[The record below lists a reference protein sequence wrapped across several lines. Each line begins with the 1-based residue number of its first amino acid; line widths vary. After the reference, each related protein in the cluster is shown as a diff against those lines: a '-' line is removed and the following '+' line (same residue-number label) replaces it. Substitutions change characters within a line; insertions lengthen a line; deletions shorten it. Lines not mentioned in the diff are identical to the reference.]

1 MTNQYPQPNIPAT
14 ITALRELAANDLNAL
29 AYLTLLSTRQKSMRH
44 GRVTAEYLQ
53 TQFETEVG
61 WAIDRPQAVA
71 LIKAL
76 AEAGGGRYLRGRSGR
91 KTRIEWAY
99 STTTIGRAAIGDVD
113 SLTPLRPNA
122 PHQPTVAENTA
133 STTAS
138 GVTSIETVPP
148 TLAERVPEPAQ
159 EPDMESISVRMHA
172 PNGARFEFSGP
183 PSQLLPVLRELA
195 HDDDN
200 DGPQPPYLRL
210 SA

>member
-1 MTNQYPQPNIPAT
+1 MTTQSRQPDIPAT
-14 ITALRELAANDLNAL
+14 ITALRELAANDLDAL

-53 TQFETEVG
+53 EQFETQVG
-61 WAIDRPQAVA
+61 WPIDRPRAVA

-76 AEAGGGRYLRGRSGR
+76 AAAGAGRYLRGRSGR

-113 SLTPLRPNA
+113 SLTPLRSNA
-122 PHQPTVAENTA
+122 PNQPTVAENTE
-133 STTAS
+133 S
-138 GVTSIETVPP
+138 GTM
-148 TLAERVPEPAQ
+148 AERPSTPPSAELVLEPVSDA
-159 EPDMESISVRMHA
+159 ESDSMSAVIVTR
-172 PNGARFEFSGP
+172 NGTRFEVSGP
-183 PSQLLPVLRELA
+183 PRQVIPVLREFSY
-195 HDDDN
+195 DN

>member
-44 GRVTAEYLQ
+44 GRVTVEYLQ

-76 AEAGGGRYLRGRSGR
+76 AAAGAGRYLRGRSGR

-113 SLTPLRPNA
+113 SLTPLKPDTAN
-122 PHQPTVAENTA
+122 QPTVAEDTEQL
-133 STTAS
+133 TTAGRPS
-138 GVTSIETVPP
+138 TPPSAELVLEPVSDAESDSMSAVIVT
-148 TLAERVPEPAQ
+148 R
-159 EPDMESISVRMHA
+159 
-172 PNGARFEFSGP
+172 NGTRFEVSGP
-183 PSQLLPVLRELA
+183 PRQVIPVLREFSY
-195 HDDDN
+195 DN